1 MPLEFS
7 EGISF
12 IRKAFEKE
20 NEQRLWD
27 LYIVQFPYMDKETFI
42 SFEDYKKQLMTGPEE
57 QTNKKQTKEQILENV
72 EAIINLTVKG
82 GDPLGV

>member
-27 LYIVQFPYMDKETFI
+27 LYIVQFPYMDK
-42 SFEDYKKQLMTGPEE
+42 KQLMTGPEA

>member
-1 MPLEFS
+1 MEFS

-27 LYIVQFPYMDKETFI
+27 LYIAQFPYMDKETFI
-42 SFEDYKKQLMTGPEE
+42 SFEDYKKQLMAKPSA
-57 QTNKKQTKEQILENV
+57 QINKPQSKEQILESV